1 MILLSNH
8 TYSFKHLITKMVVI
22 VNVNPCDLHDYGH
35 VEHMIL
41 DINTLSF
48 YVSF

>member
-8 TYSFKHLITKMVVI
+8 TNSFRHLITKMVVI

-35 VEHMIL
+35 ETHDCRHKYFEYLCVI
-41 DINTLSF
+41 
-48 YVSF
+48 